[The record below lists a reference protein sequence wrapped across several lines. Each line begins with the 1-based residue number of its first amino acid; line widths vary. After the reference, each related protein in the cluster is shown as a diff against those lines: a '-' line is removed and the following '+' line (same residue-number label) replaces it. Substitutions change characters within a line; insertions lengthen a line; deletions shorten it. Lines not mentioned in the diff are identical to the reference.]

1 MVKVPLKKN
10 FDHFMPHQNL
20 QCDQKAWIK
29 SCPKSTENAAP
40 EIPKSVFT
48 RTRPILDPG
57 LGR

>member
-40 EIPKSVFT
+40 SLFSLEQD
-48 RTRPILDPG
+48 RYWILG
-57 LGR
+57 